1 MKKISGIFQLL
12 LALFFGVALVFF
24 LLFDSVKNGFGLQEL
39 NAGKVVIWLLV
50 GLVLFLISW
59 VTNSVNIKNLNN
71 RIKRLESEKNEIKA
85 RLYDLQ
91 QDTKTTVPPPIKP
104 DPLED
109 DKDGSGIRPRE
120 NFK

>member
-24 LLFDSVKNGFGLQEL
+24 LLFDSVKTGFGLQEL
-39 NAGKVVIWLLV
+39 NAGKIVIWLLV

-59 VTNSVNIKNLNN
+59 ATTTVNIRNLNN

-91 QDTKTTVPPPIKP
+91 QDTKTAVPPPINP
-104 DPLED
+104 DPLDD

>member
-39 NAGKVVIWLLV
+39 NAGKIVIWLLV

-59 VTNSVNIKNLNN
+59 AATSVNTKNLNN

-91 QDTKTTVPPPIKP
+91 QDTKANVPPIKP
-104 DPLED
+104 DPLDD

-120 NFK
+120 NFQ